1 MARPEPAAVS
11 RVGLV
16 GVGTIG
22 GGWALHFLRHGKDVA
37 VFDPGPQ
44 SADALSRLVDRA
56 WPVMEELGLAPGAD
70 PGRLSVVSSLED
82 VIAGAE
88 VVQESAP
95 DNLAAKVKLFAEMD
109 AIAGPDVPIVSST
122 SGFAMTDIQA
132 DCKHPGRTVI
142 GHPFNP
148 PYLMPLVEVV
158 GGELSDAEV
167 VNWTAA
173 FYAATGKRVITMRRE
188 VPGFIANRL
197 QGAMRAEA
205 LHMIAAGEATVEE
218 IDIAVANGP
227 GLRWAIMGPIMIQ
240 HLAGGE
246 GGIVHSLD
254 GYLKLTLKEP
264 RTRLRPP
271 EISDE
276 LREALVAGCARE
288 AAGRSVA
295 EIARERDA
303 CLVAILKAL
312 ESCRSGGEGGL

>member
-16 GVGTIG
+16 GAGTIG

-82 VIAGAE
+82 VLAGAE

-197 QGAMRAEA
+197 QGAMRSEA

-227 GLRWAIMGPIMIQ
+227 GLRWAIMGPLMIQ

-288 AAGRSVA
+288 AAGRTVP